1 MHKFELLNK
10 GSLILKDN
18 SIPTPALDAE
28 LILSNILNQNR
39 ETLLSREDQFISEEQ
54 LKKFQHFCIFKTR
67 DQSHCLILNILR

>member
-28 LILSNILNQNR
+28 LILSNIL
-39 ETLLSREDQFISEEQ
+39 
-54 LKKFQHFCIFKTR
+54 IFN
-67 DQSHCLILNILR
+67 SY